1 MTKVRMLPGRLLIVK
16 DPDINMQRGL
26 HVPDVS
32 VVRACTG
39 LVLMHEPRALEN
51 MYNRR
56 IIYAKFSET
65 PFPVEGLKGLF
76 TITEDCVMA
85 VFEEEK

>member
-1 MTKVRMLPGRLLIVK
+1 MVRMLPGRLLIVK
-16 DPDINMQRGL
+16 DPDIDMHKGL
-26 HVPDVS
+26 YVPDVS
-32 VVRACTG
+32 IVRACTG
-39 LVLMHEPRALEN
+39 LVLLHEPRALED

-56 IIYAKFSET
+56 IIYAKFSEV
-65 PFPVEGLKGLF
+65 PFPVEDREGLF

>member
-1 MTKVRMLPGRLLIVK
+1 
-16 DPDINMQRGL
+16 
-26 HVPDVS
+26 
-32 VVRACTG
+32 
-39 LVLMHEPRALEN
+39 MHEPRALEN